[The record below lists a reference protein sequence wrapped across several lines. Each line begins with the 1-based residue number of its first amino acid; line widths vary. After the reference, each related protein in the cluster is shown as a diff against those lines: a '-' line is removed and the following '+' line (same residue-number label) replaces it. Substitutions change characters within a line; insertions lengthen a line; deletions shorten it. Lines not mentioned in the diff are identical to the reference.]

1 MSDPIIEFIDVDK
14 WFGRSQ
20 VLKNVNLRIGTGEVV
35 VICGPSG
42 SGKSTVLRCMNG
54 LEDIQQGTIRV
65 MSKVLDRKTL
75 ASSAFRSNIGLVFQ
89 KFSLYPHM
97 SILGNLALA
106 PRKVKGL
113 GKADAEEKARRLLD
127 RVGILDKAEA
137 YPHELS
143 GGQQQRAAIAR
154 ALIME
159 PKIMLFDEPT
169 SALDPE
175 MIREVLDV
183 MRDLARSGMTMIT
196 VTHEMDFAREV
207 AQRAIFMDRG
217 EIIEDGSAK
226 EFFLHPRTERAER
239 FLDTVTHH

>member
-1 MSDPIIEFIDVDK
+1 MSDPIIEFTDVDK
-14 WFGRSQ
+14 WFGPNQ

-65 MSKVLDRKTL
+65 MSEVLDRKTL

-113 GKADAEEKARRLLD
+113 GKTDAEEKARRLLD
-127 RVGILDKAEA
+127 RVGILDKADA

-183 MRDLARSGMTMIT
+183 MRDLAKSGMTMIT

-226 EFFLHPRTERAER
+226 EFFLHPKTGRAER

>member
-35 VICGPSG
+35 VICGPSR

-65 MSKVLDRKTL
+65 MSKVLHRKTL

-113 GKADAEEKARRLLD
+113 GKADAEEKARRLLY

>member
-1 MSDPIIEFIDVDK
+1 MNDPIIEFVGVDK
-14 WFGRSQ
+14 WFGGIQ
-20 VLKNVNLRIGTGEVV
+20 VLKNIDLQINTGEVV

-42 SGKSTVLRCMNG
+42 SGKSTLLRCING
-54 LEDIQQGTIRV
+54 LETIQNGSVRV
-65 MSKVLDRKTL
+65 MLKVLNSETL
-75 ASSAFRSNIGLVFQ
+75 SSSLFRSNIGLVFQ

-97 SILGNLALA
+97 SVLSNLALA
-106 PRKVKGL
+106 PRKVRRLTKT
-113 GKADAEEKARRLLD
+113 DAETRARRLLD
-127 RVGILDKAEA
+127 RVGILDKADA

-183 MRDLARSGMTMIT
+183 MRDLAKSGMTMIT

-217 EIIEDGSAK
+217 EIVEDGSAK
-226 EFFLHPRTERAER
+226 DFFLHPRTERAER

>member
-1 MSDPIIEFIDVDK
+1 
-14 WFGRSQ
+14 
-20 VLKNVNLRIGTGEVV
+20 
-35 VICGPSG
+35 
-42 SGKSTVLRCMNG
+42 
-54 LEDIQQGTIRV
+54 